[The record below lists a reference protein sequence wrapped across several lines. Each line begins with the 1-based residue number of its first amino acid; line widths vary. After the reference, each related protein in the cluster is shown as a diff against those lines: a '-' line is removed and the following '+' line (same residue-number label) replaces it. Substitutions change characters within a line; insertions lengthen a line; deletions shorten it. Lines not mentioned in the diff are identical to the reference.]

1 MDKPISMSVKE
12 YLSRLL
18 SIKKDIPL
26 KTIEAIVDHQ
36 FQSANKALRNN
47 NYSIEISGFGKFLFL
62 HSKAHKKYIKNLSKE
77 KYFTRQINDPS
88 VSEERRK
95 QCERNLKQTLEW
107 LENIKPKINNGE
119 HITNI
124 RRLEKQI
131 DPSILYEGIDRK
143 YVSGENGSMQEL
155 PILLREQEEANG
167 LDNTKVG

>member
-18 SIKKDIPL
+18 SIKMDIPL

-36 FQSANKALRNN
+36 FQSANQAIKDNN
-47 NYSIEISGFGKFLFL
+47 LSIEISGFGKFLFL
-62 HSKAHKKYIKNLSKE
+62 HTKAHKKYLKNLSKE
-77 KYFTRQINDPS
+77 KYFTRQINDPT
-88 VSEERRK
+88 VSEQRRLI
-95 QCERNLKQTLEW
+95 CERNLKQTVAW

-143 YVSGENGSMQEL
+143 YISGEDGNLQEL
-155 PILLREQEEANG
+155 PILFGEQEEINR
-167 LDNTKVG
+167 LDDSQVG